1 MAPLLKNLRS
11 KIHLYEKNIDDS
23 LLLGAAVEICFE
35 YILAAVELLRELNQF
50 HNILRLFD
58 VLQIFLSRQVK
69 QSRIITYKH
78 GIDELTHELPNDLRL
93 KILGN

>member
-35 YILAAVELLRELNQF
+35 YILAAVELLGEL
-50 HNILRLFD
+50 
-58 VLQIFLSRQVK
+58 
-69 QSRIITYKH
+69 QSVSQYF
-78 GIDELTHELPNDLRL
+78 EPF
-93 KILGN
+93 

>member
-35 YILAAVELLRELNQF
+35 YILAAVELLGELQSVSQYFETFWCFTNFPLTASETKQ
-50 HNILRLFD
+50 D
-58 VLQIFLSRQVK
+58 YYLQTWYRRIDSRVAK
-69 QSRIITYKH
+69 
-78 GIDELTHELPNDLRL
+78 RL
-93 KILGN
+93 KT